1 MAAKGKKEKKE
12 ELISEVHEAPERYF
26 LKYAYPC
33 SFVLVEQGRI
43 TEKKRKELEK
53 KLLGNKPIDRNE
65 LEALFPAAFKRIKEL
80 AEEMERDAWDLAVIK
95 EYFFGEK
102 HNDFIEKK
110 DGMYAVFGPTFK
122 ELCKIHKAEVIAR
135 KNNVL
140 TVKYNSVERNV
151 FATLVPDAKK
161 GDKVT
166 VHLAFAIEKI
176 N

>member
-1 MAAKGKKEKKE
+1 MARAREKI
-12 ELISEVHEAPERYF
+12 ISETPERYF
-26 LKYAYPC
+26 LRYAYPC
-33 SFVLVEQGRI
+33 SFVLVEQARI
-43 TEKKRKELEK
+43 SEQKRKELEK
-53 KLLGNKPIDRNE
+53 KLLNNEKIDRVE
-65 LEALFPAAFKRIKEL
+65 LENLFPAAFKRIKEL
-80 AEEMERDAWDLAVIK
+80 ALAMKKDAWSLDVIR

-102 HNDFIEKK
+102 HNDFIDKK
-110 DGMYAVFGPTFK
+110 DGMYALFGPTFR
-122 ELCKIHKAEVIAR
+122 EICKVHKAEVIAR

-140 TVKYNSVERNV
+140 TVKYGSVERNV

>member
-1 MAAKGKKEKKE
+1 MAKARKK
-12 ELISEVHEAPERYF
+12 ISPETPERYF

-33 SFVLVEQGRI
+33 SFVLVEQARI
-43 TEKKRKELEK
+43 SEQKRKELEK
-53 KLLGNKPIDRNE
+53 KLLENKPIDRDE
-65 LEALFPAAFKRIKEL
+65 LEKIFPAAFKRIKQL
-80 AEEMERDAWDLAVIK
+80 AKGMKKDVWDLDVIR

-102 HNDFIEKK
+102 HNDFIDKR

-122 ELCKIHKAEVIAR
+122 ELCKVHKTTIIAR

-140 TVKYNSVERNV
+140 TVRYGSVERKV

-176 N
+176 K

>member
-1 MAAKGKKEKKE
+1 MAKAKEGVREKV
-12 ELISEVHEAPERYF
+12 ISDSPERYF

-33 SFVLVEQGRI
+33 SFVLVEQAMI
-43 TEKKRKELEK
+43 SEQERKELEK
-53 KLLGNKPIDRNE
+53 KLLENKPIGRNE
-65 LEALFPAAFKRIKEL
+65 LEKIFPAAFKRIKKL
-80 AEEMERDAWDLAVIK
+80 AKEMKKDAWDLAVIR

-102 HNDFIEKK
+102 HNDFIDKS

-122 ELCKIHKAEVIAR
+122 ELCKVHKAEIIA
-135 KNNVL
+135 KKDNVL
-140 TVKYNSVERNV
+140 AVKYGPVERNV

>member
-1 MAAKGKKEKKE
+1 MAKAKE
-12 ELISEVHEAPERYF
+12 EITSETPERYF

-33 SFVLVEQGRI
+33 SFVLVEQARI
-43 TEKKRKELEK
+43 SEQKRKELEK
-53 KLLGNKPIDRNE
+53 KLLENKPIDRDE
-65 LEALFPAAFKRIKEL
+65 LEKIFPAAFKRIRQL
-80 AEEMERDAWDLAVIK
+80 AGEMKKDAWGLAVIR

-102 HNDFIEKK
+102 HNDFIDKS

-122 ELCKIHKAEVIAR
+122 ELCKVHKAEIIA
-135 KNNVL
+135 KKDNVL
-140 TVKYNSVERNV
+140 AVKYGSVERNV

>member
-1 MAAKGKKEKKE
+1 MAKAKE
-12 ELISEVHEAPERYF
+12 EITSKTPERYF

-33 SFVLVEQGRI
+33 SFVLVEQARI
-43 TEKKRKELEK
+43 SEQKRKELEK
-53 KLLGNKPIDRNE
+53 KLLESKPIDRNK
-65 LEALFPAAFKRIKEL
+65 LEKIFPAAFKRIRQL
-80 AEEMERDAWDLAVIK
+80 AREMKKDAWDLAVIK

-102 HNDFIEKK
+102 HNDFIDKN
-110 DGMYAVFGPTFK
+110 DGMYAIFGPTFK
-122 ELCKIHKAEVIAR
+122 ELCKVHKAEIIA
-135 KNNVL
+135 KKDNVL
-140 TVKYNSVERNV
+140 AVKYGSVERNV